1 MKKTI
6 AASVLVA
13 LALCLGVI
21 FAFPNPSLSG
31 SKRPLLAPFSS
42 QHSASSSS
50 ASSSLSKPFASS
62 SASHFCSSPYFAP
75 SSSGAAESVSTPS
88 SPYSPEEFV
97 RRRLALMELV
107 SSSSLS
113 ATANPAAGSSLPPS
127 STPGLT
133 ASTTTG
139 MIQTTTP
146 APSVASTT
154 AISAT
159 ASTLASSAMS
169 TANSNPSPSATSNAD
184 APQAS
189 NPTAAV
195 VSCSTAPSSR
205 PPASTSASTIRTG
218 STAPNATAIAAIG
231 TAGSSSPVTTIPAAP
246 PAANTLI
253 ILFAA
258 PSHTNPAS
266 HFRQDNDFYYFTG
279 CEDADA
285 ILVMMPASKDA
296 LLFVPEKSAG
306 EKSFEGP
313 NSLDDPTAK
322 DRLKVRSIMPLS
334 SFDEFLARFASRP
347 HPTFYLRLSPGDT
360 VSEARY
366 ESALFQARRAR
377 NPYNA
382 QLSLDQF
389 RADRLRRLYPT
400 ARLEDVTPLIDSLR
414 MIKSAEEI
422 AVLRRNGQISAEA
435 VKRAMLATR
444 PAAYEYE
451 LEAAAIEMLLRHGC
465 RGPAYTPIIGSG
477 PNTCIMHYDRN
488 NRQMQAGEL
497 VLMDFGGDL
506 NYLTMDI
513 TRTWPVSGKFTAE
526 QKKVYRAVLEVQKA
540 CIEAFKPGVTSK
552 DVGDYV
558 AHRLKEKGI
567 DPTGLRGGLGH
578 LVGMC
583 VHDVQI
589 SPLVLKE
596 GMVMA
601 IEPAL
606 YFPEKN
612 LGIRIEDTV
621 LITKDG
627 CEVLTAAV
635 PKEIEDIEAL
645 LKKGT

>member
-50 ASSSLSKPFASS
+50 ASSSLSKPFTSS

-113 ATANPAAGSSLPPS
+113 ATANS
-127 STPGLT
+127 
-133 ASTTTG
+133 
-139 MIQTTTP
+139 
-146 APSVASTT
+146 
-154 AISAT
+154 
-159 ASTLASSAMS
+159 ASSPI
-169 TANSNPSPSATSNAD
+169 TA
-184 APQAS
+184 
-189 NPTAAV
+189 
-195 VSCSTAPSSR
+195 
-205 PPASTSASTIRTG
+205 
-218 STAPNATAIAAIG
+218 
-231 TAGSSSPVTTIPAAP
+231 PAAP

-285 ILVMMPASKDA
+285 ILVMMPASKDT

-347 HPTFYLRLSPGDT
+347 NPTFYLRLSPGDT

-451 LEAAAIEMLLRHGC
+451 LEAVAIEMLLRHGC

-558 AHRLKEKGI
+558 ARRLKEKGI
-567 DPTGLRGGLGH
+567 DPMGLRGGLGH

-627 CEVLTAAV
+627 CDVLTAGV
-635 PKEIEDIEAL
+635 PKEIEEIEA

>member
-1 MKKTI
+1 MKKKCSGFISAPAIRPFLLAIFIMIT
-6 AASVLVA
+6 LGLA
-13 LALCLGVI
+13 LALA
-21 FAFPNPSLSG
+21 FAGSLFISTT
-31 SKRPLLAPFSS
+31 SACPLTSR
-42 QHSASSSS
+42 SSSS
-50 ASSSLSKPFASS
+50 LI
-62 SASHFCSSPYFAP
+62 
-75 SSSGAAESVSTPS
+75 SSGAAAPDSAPALS

-107 SSSSLS
+107 ASSNLN

-133 ASTTTG
+133 PGSTTSP
-139 MIQTTTP
+139 TT
-146 APSVASTT
+146 ASVA
-154 AISAT
+154 AAG
-159 ASTLASSAMS
+159 SSAGS
-169 TANSNPSPSATSNAD
+169 T
-184 APQAS
+184 
-189 NPTAAV
+189 
-195 VSCSTAPSSR
+195 SSSGT
-205 PPASTSASTIRTG
+205 PPAST
-218 STAPNATAIAAIG
+218 PVATAI
-231 TAGSSSPVTTIPAAP
+231 TSSTPSTTSP
-246 PAANTLI
+246 ANTLI

-258 PSHTNPAS
+258 PSHTIPAG

-285 ILVMMPASKDA
+285 ILVMTPASKDA
-296 LLFVPEKSAG
+296 MLFVPEKSAG

-347 HPTFYLRLSPGDT
+347 NPTFYLRLSPGDT

-451 LEAAAIEMLLRHGC
+451 LEAVAIEMLLRHGC

-558 AHRLKEKGI
+558 ARRLKEKGI
-567 DPTGLRGGLGH
+567 DPMGLRGGLGH

-621 LITKDG
+621 LITRDG

>member
-1 MKKTI
+1 MKQKCSGFIT
-6 AASVLVA
+6 AQAGRPFLLASFIMVTLGLA
-13 LALCLGVI
+13 LAL
-21 FAFPNPSLSG
+21 AFSNFLCISSTSAYALS
-31 SKRPLLAPFSS
+31 SR
-42 QHSASSSS
+42 SSSS
-50 ASSSLSKPFASS
+50 VIP
-62 SASHFCSSPYFAP
+62 SAAAAPDSAP
-75 SSSGAAESVSTPS
+75 SPS

-107 SSSSLS
+107 ASSNLS
-113 ATANPAAGSSLPPS
+113 ATAN
-127 STPGLT
+127 
-133 ASTTTG
+133 
-139 MIQTTTP
+139 
-146 APSVASTT
+146 
-154 AISAT
+154 
-159 ASTLASSAMS
+159 S
-169 TANSNPSPSATSNAD
+169 TANPST
-184 APQAS
+184 
-189 NPTAAV
+189 
-195 VSCSTAPSSR
+195 
-205 PPASTSASTIRTG
+205 PP
-218 STAPNATAIAAIG
+218 
-231 TAGSSSPVTTIPAAP
+231 GSSAAP
-246 PAANTLI
+246 TPATTNSLI

-258 PSHTNPAS
+258 PSHTIPAG

-285 ILVMMPASKDA
+285 ILVMVPASKDA

-322 DRLKVRSIMPLS
+322 DRFKVRSIMPLS
-334 SFDEFLARFASRP
+334 SFDEFLARLASRP
-347 HPTFYLRLSPGDT
+347 QPVLYLRLSPSDT

-366 ESALFQARRAR
+366 EAALFQARRAR

-382 QLSLDQF
+382 ELSLDQF
-389 RADRLRRLYPT
+389 RVDRLRRLYPS
-400 ARLEDVTPLIDSLR
+400 ARFEDVTPQIDSLR
-414 MIKSAEEI
+414 MIKSPEEI

-444 PAAYEYE
+444 PSAYEYE
-451 LEAAAIEMLLRHGC
+451 LEASAIEILLRHGC
-465 RGPAYTPIIGSG
+465 RGPAFAPIVGSG
-477 PNTCIMHYDRN
+477 PNTCIMHYERN

-513 TRTWPVSGKFTAE
+513 TRTWPVSDKFTAE
-526 QKKVYRAVLEVQKA
+526 QKKIYRTVLEVQKA

-552 DVGDYV
+552 DVNDYV
-558 AHRLKEKGI
+558 VRRLKEKGI
-567 DPTGLRGGLGH
+567 DPMGLRGGLGH

-583 VHDVQI
+583 VHDVQTG
-589 SPLVLKE
+589 PGPFVLKE

-606 YFPEKN
+606 YFPDKN

-627 CEVLTAAV
+627 CDVLTAGV
-635 PKEIEDIEAL
+635 PKEIEEIESL